1 MDYDM
6 IQIQIEAEAQ
16 KANSSVD
23 ALVNKLN
30 KLSNSLTSVGG
41 APMYNLASGVD
52 RLGVSMQQVSAVRTA
67 EFSRLSRNIEKIS
80 SINAG
85 QIIYSATAINSLGE
99 SIEKMGVSS
108 ANAQGIADIAGNI
121 SKLGNK
127 GVQNA
132 VTNIPLLATSLN
144 ELMVVLSNSP
154 AVNQNLIDM
163 TNALANLASQGSKV
177 GTASNTLVNGM
188 NRTST
193 AMQRTRTN
201 TFSLASAFGKFYASY
216 FLVIRGIKGLW
227 TSIESTA
234 DYIEAFNY
242 FNVAF
247 GKVASEWSDNW
258 EDYGKENAQAYAD
271 SFTERIN
278 KTLGKLS
285 GINVKVSADGEGLLT
300 STNMKNLGLNIQ
312 EVTQYASQL
321 ASVTNSVGQTGETT
335 LAVSDSFTKLAGDIS
350 SLFNVDYESVAK
362 NLQSGLIGQSRALY
376 KYGIDITNATLQ
388 TYAYAMGI
396 EKSVSEMTQA
406 EKMQLRYIAILDQ
419 SKVAFGDLANTI
431 NSPSNMI
438 RQLSTNLKEAG
449 MVLGQ
454 LFIPFLEKT
463 LPKLNGFAIAIKN
476 VLVDIAGILGIE
488 IDFSEFGQGYDES
501 MDNMDGIT
509 DSLEGVEESAKK
521 ANKAIRSFDELLV
534 IGSSSAVGGDAAEST
549 LDLTK
554 EILDASAEY
563 NRVWNKAFEEMES
576 KSQAFASS
584 TEKYF
589 EPIKDFVR
597 AIKEKDITDLGDG
610 LGGLF
615 DVLVDFGSRIT
626 GIDETGISAFSGAV
640 LSMFTTFITYKTIST
655 TITKISNA
663 IGLIAAHPYASLA
676 IGISGVF
683 GALAGWSVSEDKRKQ
698 IEDFGFTLDDLLT
711 VAQEAKDFTSSS
723 DIDFSNMK
731 FGNTKQIKSLSDRY
745 FELFKKQNL
754 SKEEMKEMGYL
765 YDTLSEKLP
774 GFKDIIADETLS
786 YEQQKKAVSGL
797 ISELEKSYKVKAA
810 EDMLVGLYEQQITV
824 ENALKDALEVE
835 KKYNAE
841 YNRLY
846 SMPGQGRDKQYNYA
860 TLQAKRL
867 RDEAREAIEE
877 LEKSKKLIEE
887 EITSVYNSIQSILY
901 EPEKEKKKKFK
912 SEEQLI
918 GLFAGIDLS
927 SPSVKRELERL
938 EKEAKDTAEKNGQS
952 VSSAFSTGIKSQNE
966 IINNAVKELVEEAIS
981 NFDPSNSNT
990 KEEIK
995 TTVSNFG
1002 MELISN
1008 LESMLPSFFN
1018 TGASIAKEINKGF
1031 QSVQSSKEKMKVV
1044 ASIGGVG
1051 IQRYATG
1058 GFLEDGL
1065 FTMNRGEIAGRFN
1078 NGSSVVAN
1086 NRQITD
1092 GIANAVYPAVY
1103 RAMSDALT
1111 NQHTNV
1117 NVTLEGDANGLFKA
1131 VQKKANE
1138 YFGATGNSAFLY

>member
-16 KANSSVD
+16 KANSSID
-23 ALVNKLN
+23 SLVRKLN
-30 KLSNSLTSVGG
+30 KLSDSLSNIGKNSSTHFSDFGNSIRELSSGLESSPQIHRSFVAMTSSI
-41 APMYNLASGVD
+41 AS
-52 RLGVSMQQVSAVRTA
+52 
-67 EFSRLSRNIEKIS
+67 LSRSGDKIS
-80 SINAG
+80 IVS
-85 QIIYSATAINSLGE
+85 NSLGE
-99 SIEKMGVSS
+99 LGVSLGS
-108 ANAQGIADIAGNI
+108 FFTLMSGVDAVSSETTELAKAIATLANAGQRTDVTAKNLVY
-121 SKLGNK
+121 LGNSLQK
-127 GVQNA
+127 VI
-132 VTNIPLLATSLN
+132 VTLSQTPKINQDVIQMTS
-144 ELMVVLSNSP
+144 
-154 AVNQNLIDM
+154 
-163 TNALANLASQGSKV
+163 ALANLASQGKKV
-177 GTASNTLVNGM
+177 GTASNSIVKGL

-193 AMQRTRTN
+193 AMRRTRTN
-201 TFSLASAFGKFYASY
+201 TFSIASAFGKFYASY

-247 GKVASEWSDNW
+247 GKVASEWSQDW
-258 EDYGKENAQAYAD
+258 EKYGYDNAQAYAD

-278 KTLGKLS
+278 ETLGKLS
-285 GINVKVSADGEGLLT
+285 GINVKVDADGEGLLT

-321 ASVTNSVGQTGETT
+321 ASITNSVGQTGETT
-335 LAVSDSFTKLAGDIS
+335 LAVSDAFTKLAGDIS

-463 LPKLNGFAIAIKN
+463 LPKLNGFSIAIKN

-501 MDNMDGIT
+501 MNNMDGIR
-509 DSLEGVEESAKK
+509 DSLNEVEKSAKK

-563 NRVWNKAFEEMES
+563 NRVWNKAFEEMEN
-576 KSQAFASS
+576 KAQKFAAS

-597 AIKEKDITDLGDG
+597 AIKEKDITDLADG

-615 DVLVDFGSRIT
+615 GVLVDFGTKVT
-626 GIDETGISAFSGAV
+626 GIDESGISAFSGAV
-640 LSMFTTFITYKTIST
+640 LSMLGAFVTYKTIHT
-655 TITKISNA
+655 TITKISSA

-676 IGISGVF
+676 IGIVGVF
-683 GALAGWSVSEDKRKQ
+683 GALAGWNASEEKRKQ
-698 IEDFGFTLDDLLT
+698 IEEFGTTLSELLT
-711 VAQEAKDFTSSS
+711 VAQEAKDFTSGS
-723 DIDFSNMK
+723 DVDFSNMK
-731 FGNTKQIKSLSDRY
+731 FGDTEQIKNLADRY
-745 FELFKKQNL
+745 FELSQNQNL
-754 SKEEMKEMGYL
+754 SKEEMKEMEYL
-765 YDTLSEKLP
+765 YDTLSDKLP
-774 GFKDIIADETLS
+774 SFKGIIDDETLS
-786 YEQQKKAVSGL
+786 YEEQKKAVSGL
-797 ISELEKSYKVKAA
+797 ISELERSYKTKAA
-810 EDMLVGLYEQQITV
+810 ENLLTGLYEEQIKT
-824 ENALKDALEVE
+824 EQALKTALEIQD
-835 KKYNAE
+835 KYLAE
-841 YNRLY
+841 YY
-846 SMPGQGRDKQYNYA
+846 SSLPRTGKDMLSVPFKAISAYKNY
-860 TLQAKRL
+860 LQSKKVV
-867 RDEAREAIEE
+867 EE
-877 LEKSKKLIEE
+877 LQESKKLLES
-887 EITSVYNSIQSILY
+887 EISSIYDSLTGLLA
-901 EPEKEKKKKFK
+901 EKTKETQKQG
-912 SEEQLI
+912 EQLI
-918 GLFAGIDLS
+918 GLFAGIDPS
-927 SPSVKRELERL
+927 SPTVKKEIEQIQ
-938 EKEAKDTAEKNGQS
+938 KEAKETAEEIVNAYYDKILDESKKPKADIIREKLGVLDALDTNDSTVRKEITEIVDGYTGAIIDAMGNITSKAYDIGQEI
-952 VSSAFSTGIKSQNE
+952 AKQLKKGMAEENSQ
-966 IINNAVKELVEEAIS
+966 VKF
-981 NFDPSNSNT
+981 N
-990 KEEIK
+990 
-995 TTVSNFG
+995 
-1002 MELISN
+1002 N
-1008 LESMLPSFFN
+1008 LEFLR
-1018 TGASIAKEINKGF
+1018 GE
-1031 QSVQSSKEKMKVV
+1031 VQVK
-1044 ASIGGVG
+1044 A
-1051 IQRYATG
+1051 YATG

-1086 NRQITD
+1086 NQQITD

-1103 RAMSDALT
+1103 RAISDAMS
-1111 NQHTNV
+1111 
-1117 NVTLEGDANGLFKA
+1117 NGGRESKTV
-1131 VQKKANE
+1131 VQIDGREIASVVKKE
-1138 YFGATGNSAFLY
+1138 SDKYFNATGNSMFAF

>member
-30 KLSNSLTSVGG
+30 KLSNSLASVGG

-67 EFSRLSRNIEKIS
+67 EFSRLSRNITKIS
-80 SINAG
+80 TVNAVEINA
-85 QIIYSATAINSLGE
+85 SATAINSLGD
-99 SIEKMGVSS
+99 SLNNLGVAS
-108 ANAQGIADIAGNI
+108 ANAQGIGEIAGNI

-132 VTNIPLLATSLN
+132 VTNIPLLATALN
-144 ELMVVLSNSP
+144 ELMVVLAKSP

-201 TFSLASAFGKFYASY
+201 TFSLASAFGKFYATY

-227 TSIESTA
+227 NSIESTA

-247 GKVASEWSDNW
+247 GKVSSEWSQDW
-258 EDYGKENAQAYAD
+258 GKYGYDNAQAYAD

-278 KTLGKLS
+278 ETLGKLS

-312 EVTQYASQL
+312 EVTQYASRL
-321 ASVTNSVGQTGETT
+321 ASITNSVGQTGETT
-335 LAVSDSFTKLAGDIS
+335 LAVSDAFVKLAGDIS

-463 LPKLNGFAIAIKN
+463 LPKLNGFSIAIKN
-476 VLVDIAGILGIE
+476 LLVDIAGILGIE

-509 DSLEGVEESAKK
+509 DSLDEVEKSAKK

-534 IGSSSAVGGDAAEST
+534 IGSSSAVGGDAAQST

-554 EILDASAEY
+554 QILDASAEY
-563 NRVWNKAFEEMES
+563 NRVWNKAFEEMENKAQS
-576 KSQAFASS
+576 FAKNV
-584 TEKYF
+584 EHYF
-589 EPIKDFVR
+589 VPV
-597 AIKEKDITDLGDG
+597 
-610 LGGLF
+610 
-615 DVLVDFGSRIT
+615 
-626 GIDETGISAFSGAV
+626 
-640 LSMFTTFITYKTIST
+640 
-655 TITKISNA
+655 
-663 IGLIAAHPYASLA
+663 
-676 IGISGVF
+676 
-683 GALAGWSVSEDKRKQ
+683 
-698 IEDFGFTLDDLLT
+698 
-711 VAQEAKDFTSSS
+711 
-723 DIDFSNMK
+723 
-731 FGNTKQIKSLSDRY
+731 
-745 FELFKKQNL
+745 
-754 SKEEMKEMGYL
+754 
-765 YDTLSEKLP
+765 
-774 GFKDIIADETLS
+774 KDIIASISSGNWFKAGEGVSDLANAFLETVIGAIEIIEWEEVGESIAEFLEGIDWLKLFWNIGKLFWKAINGAVEAWHTS
-786 YEQQKKAVSGL
+786 FDTAPIETAIVTAVAAISFKSLKIPLFNKALTAAAASEVAKGISIKTLLVSIGTITFTSPFGIHVGEKILAQLEGWIEDSFGKEVLDAMGASLGIALPTVIGTAFGGPIGALVGAVIGLIIDGFAYQEYASKVWNAAFEPIFNFSDTKEFFNKMKTNFKKAVDSENFWEIGKYILMGVVDGITGL
-797 ISELEKSYKVKAA
+797 LALPLEPFFDFFKWVVDGFCDVFGINSPAKEMNFIGEYIVLGIV
-810 EDMLVGLYEQQITV
+810 DGFVDGFQT
-824 ENALKDALEVE
+824 LKD
-835 KKYNAE
+835 
-841 YNRLY
+841 
-846 SMPGQGRDKQYNYA
+846 
-860 TLQAKRL
+860 
-867 RDEAREAIEE
+867 
-877 LEKSKKLIEE
+877 KL
-887 EITSVYNSIQSILY
+887 
-901 EPEKEKKKKFK
+901 
-912 SEEQLI
+912 
-918 GLFAGIDLS
+918 
-927 SPSVKRELERL
+927 
-938 EKEAKDTAEKNGQS
+938 
-952 VSSAFSTGIKSQNE
+952 
-966 IINNAVKELVEEAIS
+966 KELWNSLADWLNQKMRFKI
-981 NFDPSNSNT
+981 DPV
-990 KEEIK
+990 KILGK
-995 TTVSNFG
+995 TIIDAT
-1002 MELISN
+1002 
-1008 LESMLPSFFN
+1008 
-1018 TGASIAKEINKGF
+1018 EINLGF
-1031 QSVQSSKEKMKVV
+1031 IPKFEV
-1044 ASIGGVG
+1044 
-1051 IQRYATG
+1051 G
-1058 GFLEDGL
+1058 GFPEDGL
-1065 FTMNRGEIAGRFN
+1065 FFANHSELVGKFS
-1078 NGSSVVAN
+1078 NGKTAVAN
-1086 NRQITD
+1086 NAQIIQGIEDASYRGMARAIQSMMKPETNDNDTKVVVQID
-1092 GIANAVYPAVY
+1092 GNEVFNVVQRRAN
-1103 RAMSDALT
+1103 
-1111 NQHTNV
+1111 N
-1117 NVTLEGDANGLFKA
+1117 
-1131 VQKKANE
+1131 
-1138 YFGATGNSAFLY
+1138 YFNATGNSAFAY

>member
-52 RLGVSMQQVSAVRTA
+52 RLGVSMQKVSAVETR
-67 EFSRLSRNIEKIS
+67 EFTRLSNNIKKIS
-80 SINAG
+80 GINAG
-85 QIIYSATAINSLGE
+85 EIIYSATAINSLGE
-99 SIEKMGVSS
+99 SLSNLGGAS
-108 ANAQGIADIAGNI
+108 ANAQSIGEVAGNI

-132 VTNIPLLATSLN
+132 VTNIPLLATALN
-144 ELMVVLSNSP
+144 ELMVVLAKSP

-247 GKVASEWSDNW
+247 GKVSSEWGQDW
-258 EDYGKENAQAYAD
+258 EKYGRDNAQAYAD

-278 KTLGKLS
+278 ETLGKLS

-321 ASVTNSVGQTGETT
+321 ASITNSVGQTGETT
-335 LAVSDSFTKLAGDIS
+335 LAVSDAFVKLAGDIS

-376 KYGIDITNATLQ
+376 KYGVDITNATLQ

-463 LPKLNGFAIAIKN
+463 LPKLNGFSIAIKN

-501 MDNMDGIT
+501 QDNIDGVT
-509 DSLEGVEESAKK
+509 DSLEDVEDAAKK

-534 IGSSSAVGGDAAEST
+534 IGSSSAIGSDAAQST

-563 NRVWNKAFEEMES
+563 NRVWNKAFEEMEN
-576 KSQAFASS
+576 KAQAFAKN

-589 EPIKDFVR
+589 EPIKNIIADISRGDWFEVGEGVSELANAILETITTSISNVDWVEVGEGIGDFLEGIDWEKLLFNVGKLFWSSLNASVDLWKKSFDTAPIET
-597 AIKEKDITDLGDG
+597 AIVTAVAAMSFKSLKVPLFKSALTNAIAQSVASGISLQAIVVSFASITLATPVGVYVGEKILTQVEDWIEEKFGKVTLDAMGASLGIALPTVIG
-610 LGGLF
+610 TAFGGPIGALVGGL
-615 DVLVDFGSRIT
+615 
-626 GIDETGISAFSGAV
+626 
-640 LSMFTTFITYKTIST
+640 
-655 TITKISNA
+655 
-663 IGLIAAHPYASLA
+663 IGLIIDAFAYPEYSAKIWNAAFEPFFNFSDTKTFFARAKANFEKAIDSESFWEIGKYIAMGVLDGIGMLLTFPLEPFVDFFNWVVDAFCNVFGIHSPAEEMNFIGEYIVLGIADGFVDGFTTLKEKIKELWNSLA
-676 IGISGVF
+676 DWLNQKMSFEIDPIKIMGKTVF
-683 GALAGWSVSEDKRKQ
+683 DGA
-698 IEDFGFTLDDLLT
+698 
-711 VAQEAKDFTSSS
+711 
-723 DIDFSNMK
+723 
-731 FGNTKQIKSLSDRY
+731 
-745 FELFKKQNL
+745 
-754 SKEEMKEMGYL
+754 
-765 YDTLSEKLP
+765 
-774 GFKDIIADETLS
+774 
-786 YEQQKKAVSGL
+786 
-797 ISELEKSYKVKAA
+797 
-810 EDMLVGLYEQQITV
+810 
-824 ENALKDALEVE
+824 
-835 KKYNAE
+835 
-841 YNRLY
+841 
-846 SMPGQGRDKQYNYA
+846 
-860 TLQAKRL
+860 
-867 RDEAREAIEE
+867 
-877 LEKSKKLIEE
+877 
-887 EITSVYNSIQSILY
+887 
-901 EPEKEKKKKFK
+901 
-912 SEEQLI
+912 
-918 GLFAGIDLS
+918 
-927 SPSVKRELERL
+927 
-938 EKEAKDTAEKNGQS
+938 
-952 VSSAFSTGIKSQNE
+952 
-966 IINNAVKELVEEAIS
+966 
-981 NFDPSNSNT
+981 
-990 KEEIK
+990 
-995 TTVSNFG
+995 
-1002 MELISN
+1002 
-1008 LESMLPSFFN
+1008 
-1018 TGASIAKEINKGF
+1018 EINLGF
-1031 QSVQSSKEKMKVV
+1031 IPKFEV
-1044 ASIGGVG
+1044 
-1051 IQRYATG
+1051 G
-1058 GFLEDGL
+1058 GFPEDGL
-1065 FTMNRGEIAGRFN
+1065 FFANHSELVGKFS
-1078 NGSSVVAN
+1078 NGKTAVAN
-1086 NRQITD
+1086 NAQIIQGIEDASYRGMARAIQSMMKPETNDNDTKIVIQID
-1092 GIANAVYPAVY
+1092 GKEVFDVVQKRANNYF
-1103 RAMSDALT
+1103 
-1111 NQHTNV
+1111 N
-1117 NVTLEGDANGLFKA
+1117 ANG
-1131 VQKKANE
+1131 V
-1138 YFGATGNSAFLY
+1138 SAFSY

>member
-6 IQIQIEAEAQ
+6 IQIQIEAEAK
-16 KANSSVD
+16 KANSSLD

-67 EFSRLSRNIEKIS
+67 EFSRLSRNITKIS
-80 SINAG
+80 AVNAGEINA
-85 QIIYSATAINSLGE
+85 SATAINSLGD
-99 SIEKMGVSS
+99 SLNNLGVAS
-108 ANAQGIADIAGNI
+108 ANAQGIGEIAGNI

-132 VTNIPLLATSLN
+132 VTNIPLLATALN
-144 ELMVVLSNSP
+144 ELMVVLAKSP
-154 AVNQNLIDM
+154 AVNQNIIDM

-247 GKVASEWSDNW
+247 GKVSSEWSQDW
-258 EDYGKENAQAYAD
+258 EKYGYDNAQAYAD

-278 KTLGKLS
+278 ETLGKLS

-321 ASVTNSVGQTGETT
+321 ASITNSVGQTGETT
-335 LAVSDSFTKLAGDIS
+335 LAVSDAFVKLAGDIS

-396 EKSVSEMTQA
+396 EKSVSEMTQS

-501 MDNMDGIT
+501 MDNIDGVT

-534 IGSSSAVGGDAAEST
+534 IGSKTGTGLGSAEST

-563 NRVWNKAFEEMES
+563 NRVWNKAFEEMENKAQKFADS
-576 KSQAFASS
+576 IEKYLSPIKVLIQGLSDKNISQISDGVGGIFASIS
-584 TEKYF
+584 TFISEVTGV
-589 EPIKDFVR
+589 DAL
-597 AIKEKDITDLGDG
+597 AIGE
-610 LGGLF
+610 LGGAILGLLSAF
-615 DVLVDFGSRIT
+615 LIKK
-626 GIDETGISAFSGAV
+626 GIST
-640 LSMFTTFITYKTIST
+640 LITNVSK
-655 TITKISNA
+655 A
-663 IGLIAAHPYASLA
+663 IGFIIAHPYASAAIA
-676 IGISGVF
+676 IGTFISAF
-683 GALAGWSVSEDKRKQ
+683 AGWSSVQNQKDAIDGYSE
-698 IEDFGFTLDDLLT
+698 
-711 VAQEAKDFTSSS
+711 
-723 DIDFSNMK
+723 
-731 FGNTKQIKSLSDRY
+731 SLSALMDEISDAQDILDSAPNFETVGEGEVEYIQKLADEY
-745 FELFKKQNL
+745 FKLYKKQDKSNDEIERMQSLEDELEKNL
-754 SKEEMKEMGYL
+754 E
-765 YDTLSEKLP
+765 
-774 GFKDIIADETLS
+774 GFQRVMSDKTKS
-786 YEQQKKAVSGL
+786 YEEQKDAVSDL
-797 ISELEKSYKVKAA
+797 ISELK
-810 EDMLVGLYEQQITV
+810 
-824 ENALKDALEVE
+824 
-835 KKYNAE
+835 
-841 YNRLY
+841 
-846 SMPGQGRDKQYNYA
+846 KQYKAEAAKEYLKELYQEQVDLKEAISNAKKLQSDAFIALQKKQSEWNYA
-860 TLQAKRL
+860 LHGPYQGPSGEANSLWAKEAKRYAESVQAVKDL
-867 RDEAREAIEE
+867 EEKYLEIEE
-877 LEKSKKLIEE
+877 RA
-887 EITSVYNSIQSILY
+887 NSIFEEFII
-901 EPEKEKKKKFK
+901 EKKKYKP
-912 SEEQLI
+912 EEQLI

-938 EKEAKDTAEKNGQS
+938 EKEAKDTAEKNGES
-952 VSSAFSTGIKSQNE
+952 LSFAFVNGIKNQND
-966 IINNAVKELVEEAIS
+966 IINNAVKELAEEAIS

-1002 MELISN
+1002 RELISN
-1008 LESMLPSFFN
+1008 FESMLPSFFN

-1051 IQRYATG
+1051 IQRYETG

-1086 NRQITD
+1086 NQQITD

-1103 RAMSDALT
+1103 RAMSDAIST
-1111 NQHTNV
+1111 MSGGKTVIQIDGKEIASV
-1117 NVTLEGDANGLFKA
+1117 V
-1131 VQKKANE
+1131 KKE
-1138 YFGATGNSAFLY
+1138 SDQYFNATGNPMFAF